1 MCLRQ
6 WYMPA
11 YVTVLRTNWSNVGK
25 YQAGGGGAP
34 GADGKCIQV
43 EAQPHPDVNGIIG
56 FKAEKK
62 AELPTMFGVA
72 AADGFAGERR
82 HLLDGGRG
90 YKKGGAGSRVYLTL
104 IGGSERVRIGR
115 TITNMPDIHQSAP
128 WQHSKTQP

>member
-56 FKAEKK
+56 FKAEEK

-104 IGGSERVRIGR
+104 TGGSERIGR

-128 WQHSKTQP
+128 RQHSKTQS